1 MPSSSDQSRNPF
13 TESMALV
20 DGERGGSFTL
30 TTIFYNHQTR
40 ETATVM
46 YLRVWVGKYWWP
58 GVTLTHTF
66 NLPLLTDSNNPLSTL
81 PSSICGVEKCGTAD
95 GRGPCAAHLRP
106 NQLDGQNAR
115 LRAPTHETAGL
126 SCVREKTGKRQKISN
141 VQVGRNFERKRRR
154 KSQWSVPTKHNF
166 QSSRQKT
173 IHKGVQS
180 VGSFFPPSPS
190 FDRVPADPPWKGL
203 MHRATW
209 KKRSRK

>member
-115 LRAPTHETAGL
+115 LRAYSRDCRTELRSRENRETPKNIQR
-126 SCVREKTGKRQKISN
+126 SS
-141 VQVGRNFERKRRR
+141 
-154 KSQWSVPTKHNF
+154 WTKF
-166 QSSRQKT
+166 
-173 IHKGVQS
+173 
-180 VGSFFPPSPS
+180 
-190 FDRVPADPPWKGL
+190 
-203 MHRATW
+203 W
-209 KKRSRK
+209 KKKKKKKSMKCPDEAQFSIISSKNDSQGCAVCRFIFSPIPQFW